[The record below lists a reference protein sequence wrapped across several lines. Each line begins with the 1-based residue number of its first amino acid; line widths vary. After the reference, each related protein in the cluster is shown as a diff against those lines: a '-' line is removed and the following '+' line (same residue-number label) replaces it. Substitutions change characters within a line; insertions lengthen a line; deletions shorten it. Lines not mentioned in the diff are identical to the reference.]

1 MGQKGGNLAPLSDLP
16 TELKRLSQFHHNS
29 PDVIIQ
35 QSNPSLWPPNVTLPI
50 GTVLP
55 KTTMEVNV
63 LPPDHGLRK
72 EPTKKIPSSPT
83 AAHAVRIEPPP
94 RPKTELGKANSHPV
108 DTDEKI
114 CASQKPRH
122 RRSAFVTDKALEHL
136 SQNDPL
142 AEFDRIHEDIVGI
155 ERYFTLPIV
164 LEPSKKLVSRL
175 NKFNKRRDE
184 DVFKGI
190 CLEDWELEQEV
201 DKCRSALQAVR
212 KEIQSALRAVVEEF
226 FLVRGPLLGE
236 PNRNLIVAQES
247 FRVLEDLRATFPEA
261 VAEFGK
267 QAGPADGG
275 GVAAPPN
282 SRAES
287 RQPSRQFHPHHDS
300 PFQPKRARA
309 DSEEPQDL
317 DVCVKRRK
325 ISEIGSRQK
334 ARTNSEESQ
343 DNTVCIKRERFRE
356 TCW

>member
-1 MGQKGGNLAPLSDLP
+1 
-16 TELKRLSQFHHNS
+16 
-29 PDVIIQ
+29 
-35 QSNPSLWPPNVTLPI
+35 
-50 GTVLP
+50 
-55 KTTMEVNV
+55 MEMNA

-72 EPTKKIPSSPT
+72 KPTKKILSSPT
-83 AAHAVRIEPPP
+83 AAHAVQNEPSP
-94 RPKTELGKANSHPV
+94 RPKTELEKAYSHPV
-108 DTDEKI
+108 DANGKI
-114 CASQKPRH
+114 CAPQKPRR
-122 RRSAFVTDKALEHL
+122 RRSALVTEKALEHI

-142 AEFDRIHEDIVGI
+142 AEFDRIHEGIVGI
-155 ERYFTLPIV
+155 KRYFTLPTV
-164 LEPSKKLVSRL
+164 LEPSKKLISRL
-175 NKFNKRRDE
+175 DKFKKRRDE

-236 PNRNLIVAQES
+236 PNRNLIVVQES
-247 FRVLEDLRATFPEA
+247 SRVLEDLRATFPEA
-261 VAEFGK
+261 VAEFGR

-287 RQPSRQFHPHHDS
+287 QQRSRQSHPHHDF
-300 PFQPKRARA
+300 PFRLKRARA

-325 ISEIGSRQK
+325 ISEIGSPQK
-334 ARTNSEESQ
+334 ARANSEESQ
-343 DNTVCIKRERFRE
+343 DNTVSIKREKVRDS
-356 TCW
+356 CW

>member
-1 MGQKGGNLAPLSDLP
+1 
-16 TELKRLSQFHHNS
+16 
-29 PDVIIQ
+29 
-35 QSNPSLWPPNVTLPI
+35 
-50 GTVLP
+50 
-55 KTTMEVNV
+55 MEVNV
-63 LPPDHGLRK
+63 LPRK
-72 EPTKKIPSSPT
+72 ESTKKIPSSPT

-94 RPKTELGKANSHPV
+94 PPKTELEKTNSHSV
-108 DTDEKI
+108 DVDGKG
-114 CASQKPRH
+114 CAPKQPRR
-122 RRSAFVTDKALEHL
+122 RRSVFVTEKTLEHI

-142 AEFDRIHEDIVGI
+142 AEFDCIKEGIVGI
-155 ERYFTLPIV
+155 KRYFTLPTV
-164 LEPSKKLVSRL
+164 LKPSKNLVSRL

-184 DVFKGI
+184 EVFKGI

-226 FLVRGPLLGE
+226 LLVRGPLVGE
-236 PNRNLIVAQES
+236 PNRNLIVVQES

-287 RQPSRQFHPHHDS
+287 QQPSRQSHPHHDF

-325 ISEIGSRQK
+325 VSGIDSRQR
-334 ARTNSEESQ
+334 ARANSEESQ
-343 DNTVCIKRERFRE
+343 DNTVCIKRGRVRE